1 MPDEI
6 DPILVKIDALKS
18 AVAAQINKEGEGLD
32 PVSIAMGLLALDIT
46 AELFKSIF
54 AMEHLLSCVELQL
67 SRLTGDES

>member
-1 MPDEI
+1 MTDRI

-32 PVSIAMGLLALDIT
+32 PVSIAMGLLALDVT

-54 AMEHLLSCVELQL
+54 EIERLLADIKL
-67 SRLTGDES
+67 RLATVTDHQS